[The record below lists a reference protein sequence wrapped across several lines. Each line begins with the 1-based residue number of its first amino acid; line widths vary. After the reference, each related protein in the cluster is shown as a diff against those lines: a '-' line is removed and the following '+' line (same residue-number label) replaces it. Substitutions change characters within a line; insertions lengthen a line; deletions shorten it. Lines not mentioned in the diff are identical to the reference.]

1 MTEPNNNNVFEGLS
15 EENKSFVANKGFK
28 SYDDVVTSYINLE
41 KYQGVPQEKL
51 LKMPDENNADEVNAF
66 YKKLGR
72 PDKAED
78 YKFEIAEGQDDAIAK
93 AIAPELF
100 KAGLSQKQASAIYK
114 TLEAAK
120 IEQTKA
126 AEAAAIKAEEDL
138 KSEWGANYDNNLKA
152 AQQAAKIA
160 GVTAEQ
166 IEALQKATDYKTVMN
181 MFKNLAS
188 KFGEDGLKGASVAG
202 SSQSRFTLTPQQA
215 REKIEQLKTNKEWQ
229 AKISSGDKAALQ
241 EYDEL
246 VKISVSDMQ

>member
-1 MTEPNNNNVFEGLS
+1 MTEPNNNVFEGLS
-15 EENKSFVANKGFK
+15 EDAMTFVNNKGFK
-28 SYDDVVTSYINLE
+28 SVEDVVTGYRNLE
-41 KYQGVPQEKL
+41 KFTGVPADKL

-100 KAGLSQKQASAIYK
+100 KAGLSQKQAAAIYK

-126 AEAAAIKAEEDL
+126 AEAAAVKAEEDL

-188 KFGEDGLKGASVAG
+188 KFGEDALRGAG
-202 SSQSRFTLTPQQA
+202 DNKQTRFTLTPQQA
-215 REKIEQLKTNKEWQ
+215 REKIEQLKTNKDWVQ
-229 AKISSGDKAALQ
+229 KISSGDKAALQ

-246 VKISVSDMQ
+246 TKLAVSDMQA

>member
-1 MTEPNNNNVFEGLS
+1 MTEPNNNVFEGLS

-41 KYQGVPQEKL
+41 KYQGVPADKILKL
-51 LKMPDENNADEVNAF
+51 PDENNADEVNAF
-66 YKKLGR
+66 YNKLGR
-72 PDKAED
+72 PEKAED
-78 YKFEIAEGQDDAIAK
+78 YKFEIADGQDDSIAK

-100 KAGLSQKQASAIYK
+100 KAGLSQKQAAAIYK

-126 AEAAAIKAEEDL
+126 AEAAAVKAEEDL

-188 KFGEDGLKGASVAG
+188 KFGEDALRGAG
-202 SSQSRFTLTPQQA
+202 DNKQTRFTLTPQQA
-215 REKIEQLKTNKEWQ
+215 REKIEQLKTNKDWVQ
-229 AKISSGDKAALQ
+229 KISSGDKAALQ

-246 VKISVSDMQ
+246 TKLAVSDMQA

>member
-1 MTEPNNNNVFEGLS
+1 MTTQDPNVNVFEGLS
-15 EENKSFVANKGFK
+15 EEDAAFVNNKGFK
-28 SYDDVVTSYINLE
+28 SVGDVVTGYRNLE
-41 KYQGVPQEKL
+41 KFTGVPADKI

-100 KAGLSQKQASAIYK
+100 KAGLSQKQAAAIYK
-114 TLEAAK
+114 SLEAAK
-120 IEQTKA
+120 IEQGKA

-138 KSEWGANYDNNLKA
+138 KSEWGTNYDNNLKA

-166 IEALQKATDYKTVMN
+166 IEALQKATNYKTVMN

-188 KFGEDGLKGASVAG
+188 KFGEDVLRGAG
-202 SSQSRFTLTPQQA
+202 DNKSSNFTMTPQEA
-215 REKIEQLKTNKEWQ
+215 REKIEQLKSNKEWQ
-229 AKISSGDKAALQ
+229 EKMANNDKAAIK
-241 EYDEL
+241 EYKEL
-246 VKISVSDMQ
+246 SQIAVSDMQG

>member
-1 MTEPNNNNVFEGLS
+1 MTEPNNNVFEGLS

-41 KYQGVPQEKL
+41 KYQGVPADKL
-51 LKMPDENNADEVNAF
+51 IRLPDENNADEVNAF
-66 YKKLGR
+66 YNKLGR
-72 PDKAED
+72 PEKAED
-78 YKFEIAEGQDDAIAK
+78 YKFEIADGQDDSIAK

-100 KAGLSQKQASAIYK
+100 KAGLSQKQAAAIYK

-126 AEAAAIKAEEDL
+126 AEAAAVKAEEDL

-188 KFGEDGLKGASVAG
+188 KFGEDALRGAG
-202 SSQSRFTLTPQQA
+202 DNKQTRFTLTPQQA
-215 REKIEQLKTNKEWQ
+215 REKIEQLKTNKDWVQ
-229 AKISSGDKAALQ
+229 KISSGDKAALQ

-246 VKISVSDMQ
+246 TKLAVSDMQA

>member
-1 MTEPNNNNVFEGLS
+1 MPQDPNVNVFEGLS

-28 SYDDVVTSYINLE
+28 TFDDVVTSYINLE
-41 KYQGVPQEKL
+41 KYQGVPADKL
-51 LKMPDENNADEVNAF
+51 IRLPDENNADEVNAF

-78 YKFEIAEGQDDAIAK
+78 YKFEIAQGQDDAIAK

-100 KAGLSQKQASAIYK
+100 KIGLSQKQAAAIYK
-114 TLEAAK
+114 TLENAK
-120 IEQTKA
+120 IEQGKA

-138 KSEWGANYDNNLKA
+138 KTEWGSNYENNLKA
-152 AQQAAKIA
+152 AQQAAKVA

-188 KFGEDGLKGASVAG
+188 KFGEDVLRGAG
-202 SSQSRFTLTPQQA
+202 NNQQSRFTLTPQQA
-215 REKIEQLKTNKEWQ
+215 REKIEQLKTNKDWVT
-229 AKISSGDKAALQ
+229 KINSGDKATLQ

-246 VKISVSDMQ
+246 AKIAVSDMQV

>member
-41 KYQGVPQEKL
+41 KYQGVPADKI

-66 YKKLGR
+66 YNKLGR
-72 PDKAED
+72 PEKAED
-78 YKFEIAEGQDDAIAK
+78 YKFEIADGQDDSIAK

-100 KAGLSQKQASAIYK
+100 KAGLSQKQAAAIYK

-126 AEAAAIKAEEDL
+126 AEAAAVKAEEDL
-138 KSEWGANYDNNLKA
+138 KSEWGTNYDNNLKA

-188 KFGEDGLKGASVAG
+188 KFGEDALRGAG
-202 SSQSRFTLTPQQA
+202 DNKQTRFTLTPQQA
-215 REKIEQLKTNKEWQ
+215 REKIEQLKTNKDWVQ
-229 AKISSGDKAALQ
+229 KISSGDKAALQ

-246 VKISVSDMQ
+246 TKLAVSDMQA

>member
-1 MTEPNNNNVFEGLS
+1 MPQDPNINVFEGLS

-28 SYDDVVTSYINLE
+28 TYDDVVTSYINLE
-41 KYQGVPQEKL
+41 KYQGVPADKILKL
-51 LKMPDENNADEVNAF
+51 PDENNVDEVNAF

-100 KAGLSQKQASAIYK
+100 KAGLSQKQAAAIYK

-138 KSEWGANYDNNLKA
+138 KSEWGTNYDNNLKA

-160 GVTAEQ
+160 GVTPEQ

-188 KFGEDGLKGASVAG
+188 KFGEDVLRGAG
-202 SSQSRFTLTPQQA
+202 DNKQSRFTLTPQQA
-215 REKIEQLKTNKEWQ
+215 REKIEQLKTNKDWVQ
-229 AKISSGDKAALQ
+229 KINSGDKAALQ

-246 VKISVSDMQ
+246 TKIAVSDMQA

>member
-1 MTEPNNNNVFEGLS
+1 MTEPNNNVFEGLS
-15 EENKSFVANKGFK
+15 EDAMTFVNNKGFK
-28 SYDDVVTSYINLE
+28 SVEDVVTGYRNLE
-41 KYQGVPQEKL
+41 KFTGVPADKL

-66 YKKLGR
+66 YNKLGR
-72 PDKAED
+72 PEKAED
-78 YKFEIAEGQDDAIAK
+78 YKFEIADGQDDSIAK

-100 KAGLSQKQASAIYK
+100 KAGLSQKQAAAIYK

-126 AEAAAIKAEEDL
+126 AEAAAVKAEEDL
-138 KSEWGANYDNNLKA
+138 KSEWGTNYDNNLKA

-188 KFGEDGLKGASVAG
+188 KFGEDALRGAG
-202 SSQSRFTLTPQQA
+202 DNKQTRFTLTPQQA
-215 REKIEQLKTNKEWQ
+215 REKIEQLKTNKDWVQ
-229 AKISSGDKAALQ
+229 KISSGDKAALQ

-246 VKISVSDMQ
+246 TKLAVSDMQA

>member
-1 MTEPNNNNVFEGLS
+1 MTEPNNNVFEGLS
-15 EENKSFVANKGFK
+15 EDAMTFVSNKGFK
-28 SYDDVVTSYINLE
+28 SVEDVVTSYRNLE
-41 KYQGVPQEKL
+41 KLQGVPADKILKL
-51 LKMPDENNADEVNAF
+51 PDENNADEVNAF
-66 YKKLGR
+66 YNKLGR
-72 PDKAED
+72 PEKAED
-78 YKFEIAEGQDDAIAK
+78 YKFEIADGQDDSIAK

-100 KAGLSQKQASAIYK
+100 KAGLSQKQAAAIYK

-120 IEQTKA
+120 IEQGKA

-138 KSEWGANYDNNLKA
+138 KSEWGTNYDNNLKA

-188 KFGEDGLKGASVAG
+188 KFGEDALRGAG
-202 SSQSRFTLTPQQA
+202 DNKQTRFTLTPQQA
-215 REKIEQLKTNKEWQ
+215 REKIEQLKTNKDWVQ
-229 AKISSGDKAALQ
+229 KISSGDKAALQ

-246 VKISVSDMQ
+246 TKLAVSDMQA

>member
-41 KYQGVPQEKL
+41 KYQGVPADKI

-100 KAGLSQKQASAIYK
+100 KAGLSQKQAAAIYK

-120 IEQTKA
+120 IEQGKA
-126 AEAAAIKAEEDL
+126 AEQAAIKAEEDL
-138 KSEWGANYDNNLKA
+138 KSEWGTNYDNNLKA

-188 KFGEDGLKGASVAG
+188 KFGEDALRGAG
-202 SSQSRFTLTPQQA
+202 DNKPTGFTLTPQQA
-215 REKIEQLKTNKEWQ
+215 REKIEQLKTNKDWVQ
-229 AKISSGDKAALQ
+229 KISSGDKAALQ
-241 EYDEL
+241 EYNEL
-246 VKISVSDMQ
+246 TKIAVSDMQG

>member
-1 MTEPNNNNVFEGLS
+1 MTEPNNNVFEGLS
-15 EENKSFVANKGFK
+15 EDAMTFVSNKGFK
-28 SYDDVVTSYINLE
+28 SVEDVVTSYRNLE
-41 KYQGVPQEKL
+41 KLQGVPADKL
-51 LKMPDENNADEVNAF
+51 IRLPDENNADEVNAF
-66 YKKLGR
+66 YNKLGR
-72 PDKAED
+72 PEKAED
-78 YKFEIAEGQDDAIAK
+78 YKFEIADGQDDSIAK

-100 KAGLSQKQASAIYK
+100 KAGLSQKQAAAIYK

-126 AEAAAIKAEEDL
+126 AEAAAVKAEEDL
-138 KSEWGANYDNNLKA
+138 KSEWGTNYDNNLKA

-188 KFGEDGLKGASVAG
+188 KFGEDTLRGAG
-202 SSQSRFTLTPQQA
+202 DNKQTRFTLTPQQA
-215 REKIEQLKTNKEWQ
+215 REKIEQLKTNKDWVQ
-229 AKISSGDKAALQ
+229 KISSGDKAALQ

-246 VKISVSDMQ
+246 TKLAVSDMQA

>member
-1 MTEPNNNNVFEGLS
+1 MTEPNNNVFEGLS
-15 EENKSFVANKGFK
+15 EDAMTFVSNKGFK
-28 SYDDVVTSYINLE
+28 NVEDVVTGYRNLE
-41 KYQGVPQEKL
+41 KFTGVPADKL

-66 YKKLGR
+66 YEKLGR
-72 PDKAED
+72 PQKAED
-78 YKFEIAEGQDDAIAK
+78 YKFEIADGQDDSIAK

-100 KAGLSQKQASAIYK
+100 KAGLSQKQAAAIYK

-126 AEAAAIKAEEDL
+126 AEAAAVKAEEDL
-138 KSEWGANYDNNLKA
+138 KSEWGTNYDNNLKA

-188 KFGEDGLKGASVAG
+188 KFGEDALRGAG
-202 SSQSRFTLTPQQA
+202 DNKQTRFTLTPQQA
-215 REKIEQLKTNKEWQ
+215 REKIEQLKTNKDWVQ
-229 AKISSGDKAALQ
+229 KISSGDKAALQ

-246 VKISVSDMQ
+246 TKLAVSDMQQ

>member
-1 MTEPNNNNVFEGLS
+1 MTEPNNNVFEGLS
-15 EENKSFVANKGFK
+15 EDAMTFVSNKGFK
-28 SYDDVVTSYINLE
+28 SVEDVVTSYRNLE
-41 KYQGVPQEKL
+41 KLQGVPADKL
-51 LKMPDENNADEVNAF
+51 IRLPDENNADEVNAF
-66 YKKLGR
+66 YNKLGR
-72 PDKAED
+72 PEKAED
-78 YKFEIAEGQDDAIAK
+78 YKFEIADGQDDSIAK

-100 KAGLSQKQASAIYK
+100 KAGLSQKQAAAIYK

-126 AEAAAIKAEEDL
+126 AEAAAVKAEEDL
-138 KSEWGANYDNNLKA
+138 KSEWGTNYDNNLKA

-188 KFGEDGLKGASVAG
+188 KFGEDALRGAG
-202 SSQSRFTLTPQQA
+202 DNKQTRFTLTPQQA
-215 REKIEQLKTNKEWQ
+215 REKIEQLKTNKDWVQ
-229 AKISSGDKAALQ
+229 KISSGDKAALQ

-246 VKISVSDMQ
+246 TKLAVSDMQA

>member
-1 MTEPNNNNVFEGLS
+1 MTEPNNNVFEGLS
-15 EENKSFVANKGFK
+15 QEAMEFVNNKGFK
-28 SYDDVVTSYINLE
+28 TVEDVVNGYRNYE

-51 LKMPDENNADEVNAF
+51 LKLPDENNADEVNAF

-100 KAGLSQKQASAIYK
+100 KIGLSQKQAAAIYK
-114 TLEAAK
+114 TLETAK
-120 IEQTKA
+120 IEQGKA

-138 KSEWGANYDNNLKA
+138 KTEWGSNYDNNLKA

-160 GVTAEQ
+160 GVTPEQ

-181 MFKNLAS
+181 IFKNLAS
-188 KFGEDGLKGASVAG
+188 KFGEDVLRGAG
-202 SSQSRFTLTPQQA
+202 DNRQSRFTLTPQQA
-215 REKIEQLKTNKEWQ
+215 REKIEQLKSNAEWV
-229 AKISSGDKAALQ
+229 AKMNSGDKAALQ

-246 VKISVSDMQ
+246 AKIAVSDMQG

>member
-1 MTEPNNNNVFEGLS
+1 MTDQNNVFEGLS

-41 KYQGVPQEKL
+41 KYQGVPADKILKL
-51 LKMPDENNADEVNAF
+51 PDENNADEVNAF
-66 YKKLGR
+66 YNKLGR
-72 PDKAED
+72 PEKAED
-78 YKFEIAEGQDDAIAK
+78 YKFEIADGQDDSIAK

-100 KAGLSQKQASAIYK
+100 KAGLSQKQAAAIYK

-120 IEQTKA
+120 IEQGKA
-126 AEAAAIKAEEDL
+126 AEAAAVKAEEDL
-138 KSEWGANYDNNLKA
+138 KSEWGTNYDNNLKA

-188 KFGEDGLKGASVAG
+188 KFGEDALRGAG
-202 SSQSRFTLTPQQA
+202 DNKQTRFTLTPQQA
-215 REKIEQLKTNKEWQ
+215 REKIEQLKTNKDWVQ
-229 AKISSGDKAALQ
+229 KISSGDKAALQ

-246 VKISVSDMQ
+246 TKLAVSDMQA

>member
-1 MTEPNNNNVFEGLS
+1 MTEPNNNVFEGLS

-41 KYQGVPQEKL
+41 KYQGVPADKILKL
-51 LKMPDENNADEVNAF
+51 PDENNTDEVNAF
-66 YKKLGR
+66 YNKLGR
-72 PDKAED
+72 PEKAED
-78 YKFEIAEGQDDAIAK
+78 YKFEIAEGQDDSIAK

-100 KAGLSQKQASAIYK
+100 KAGLSQKQAAAIYK

-126 AEAAAIKAEEDL
+126 AEAAAVKAEEDL
-138 KSEWGANYDNNLKA
+138 KSEWGTNYDNNLKA

-188 KFGEDGLKGASVAG
+188 KFGEDALRGAG
-202 SSQSRFTLTPQQA
+202 DNKQTRFTLTPQQA
-215 REKIEQLKTNKEWQ
+215 REKIEQLKTNKDWVQ
-229 AKISSGDKAALQ
+229 KISSGDKAALQ

-246 VKISVSDMQ
+246 TKLAVSDMQA

>member
-41 KYQGVPQEKL
+41 KYQGVPADKI

-78 YKFEIAEGQDDAIAK
+78 YKFEIAEGQDDSIAK

-100 KAGLSQKQASAIYK
+100 KAGLSQKQAAAIYK

-120 IEQTKA
+120 IEQSKA
-126 AEAAAIKAEEDL
+126 AEQAAIKAEEDL
-138 KSEWGANYDNNLKA
+138 KSEWGTNYDNNLKA

-188 KFGEDGLKGASVAG
+188 KFGEDALRGAG
-202 SSQSRFTLTPQQA
+202 DNKPTGFTLTPQQA
-215 REKIEQLKTNKEWQ
+215 REKIEQLKTNKDWVQ
-229 AKISSGDKAALQ
+229 KISSGDKAALQ
-241 EYDEL
+241 EYNEL
-246 VKISVSDMQ
+246 TKIAVSDMQG

>member
-1 MTEPNNNNVFEGLS
+1 MTEPNNNVFEGLS
-15 EENKSFVANKGFK
+15 QEAMEFVNNKGFK
-28 SYDDVVTSYINLE
+28 TIEDVVNGYRNYE

-51 LKMPDENNADEVNAF
+51 LKLPDENNADEVNAF

-100 KAGLSQKQASAIYK
+100 KIGLSQKQAAAIYK
-114 TLEAAK
+114 TLETAK
-120 IEQTKA
+120 IEQGKA

-138 KSEWGANYDNNLKA
+138 KSEWGSNYDNNLKA

-160 GVTAEQ
+160 GVTPEQ

-181 MFKNLAS
+181 IFKNLAS
-188 KFGEDGLKGASVAG
+188 KFGEDVLRGAG
-202 SSQSRFTLTPQQA
+202 DNRQSRFTLTPQQA
-215 REKIEQLKTNKEWQ
+215 REKIEQLKSNAEWV
-229 AKISSGDKAALQ
+229 AKMNSGDKAALQ

-246 VKISVSDMQ
+246 AKIAVSDMQG

>member
-1 MTEPNNNNVFEGLS
+1 MTEPNNNVFEGLS
-15 EENKSFVANKGFK
+15 QEAMEFVNNKGFK
-28 SYDDVVTSYINLE
+28 TIEDVVNGYRNYE

-51 LKMPDENNADEVNAF
+51 LKLPDENNADEVNAF

-100 KAGLSQKQASAIYK
+100 KIGLSQKQAAAIYK
-114 TLEAAK
+114 TLETAK
-120 IEQTKA
+120 IEQGKA

-138 KSEWGANYDNNLKA
+138 KSEWGSNYDNNLKA

-160 GVTAEQ
+160 GVTPEQ

-181 MFKNLAS
+181 IFKNLAS
-188 KFGEDGLKGASVAG
+188 KFRDRKSV
-202 SSQSRFTLTPQQA
+202 
-215 REKIEQLKTNKEWQ
+215 
-229 AKISSGDKAALQ
+229 
-241 EYDEL
+241 
-246 VKISVSDMQ
+246 V

>member
-1 MTEPNNNNVFEGLS
+1 MTEPNNNVFEGLS

-41 KYQGVPQEKL
+41 KYQGVPADKILKL
-51 LKMPDENNADEVNAF
+51 PDENNADEVNAF
-66 YKKLGR
+66 YNKLGR
-72 PDKAED
+72 PEKAED
-78 YKFEIAEGQDDAIAK
+78 YKFEIADGQDDSIAK

-100 KAGLSQKQASAIYK
+100 KAGLSQKQAAAIYK

-126 AEAAAIKAEEDL
+126 AEAAAVKAEEDL
-138 KSEWGANYDNNLKA
+138 KSEWGTNYDNNLKA

-188 KFGEDGLKGASVAG
+188 KFGEDALRGAG
-202 SSQSRFTLTPQQA
+202 DNKQTRFTLTPQQA
-215 REKIEQLKTNKEWQ
+215 REKIEQLKTNKDWVQ
-229 AKISSGDKAALQ
+229 KISSGDKAALQ

-246 VKISVSDMQ
+246 TKLAVSDMQA

>member
-1 MTEPNNNNVFEGLS
+1 MPQDPNVNVFEGLS

-28 SYDDVVTSYINLE
+28 TFDDVVTSYINLE
-41 KYQGVPQEKL
+41 KYQGVPADKL
-51 LKMPDENNADEVNAF
+51 IRLPDENNADEVNAF

-78 YKFEIAEGQDDAIAK
+78 YKFEIAQGQDDAIAK

-100 KAGLSQKQASAIYK
+100 KIGLSQKQAAAIYK
-114 TLEAAK
+114 TLENEK
-120 IEQTKA
+120 IEQGKV

-138 KSEWGANYDNNLKA
+138 KTEWGSNYENNLKA
-152 AQQAAKIA
+152 AQQAAKVA

-188 KFGEDGLKGASVAG
+188 KFGEDVLRGAG
-202 SSQSRFTLTPQQA
+202 NNQQSRFTLTPQQA
-215 REKIEQLKTNKEWQ
+215 REKIEQLKTNKDWIT
-229 AKISSGDKAALQ
+229 KINSGDKATLQ

-246 VKISVSDMQ
+246 AKIAVSDMQV